1 MWAHYSNSHKGVKIT
16 FDTEKIGWN
25 DLKIAQVK
33 YLEDRVVL
41 DPIKILKDDPT
52 VNDDIK
58 TALITKSPV
67 WKYEQEY
74 RWFIPVKTC
83 GLDTEK
89 NIHFVKIP
97 AEAIISVD
105 IGVKALPE
113 IKEKIM
119 DLIKEIDFAHIK
131 IRHAKIHETKFE
143 LNYETQKI
151 T

>member
-1 MWAHYSNSHKGVKIT
+1 MWAHYSKGHKGAEIF
-16 FDTEKIGWN
+16 FDTEKFGWN
-25 DLKIAQVK
+25 DLKIDQVD
-33 YLEDRVVL
+33 YSEDRVLL
-41 DPIKILKDDPT
+41 DLIKIHKGDSKAE
-52 VNDDIK
+52 DDIK
-58 TALITKSPV
+58 RDLIAKSPG

-74 RWFIPVKTC
+74 RWLIPVKKC
-83 GLDTEK
+83 ELDTEK
-89 NIHFVKIP
+89 NIHFAKIP

-131 IRHAKIHETKFE
+131 FRHAKIHETKFK
-143 LNYETQKI
+143 LNYETQEF